1 MDKIE
6 YTNKDINFLLEW
18 RDKNKEL
25 VRMGFCPIKA
35 IKILSIENGITLT
48 CIVTAQ
54 PPPLYQTTKKREI
67 ICLGKNTPINSNGVL
82 WSSLEREKQVV
93 T

>member
-1 MDKIE
+1 MSRRK
-6 YTNKDINFLLEW
+6 
-18 RDKNKEL
+18 
-25 VRMGFCPIKA
+25 
-35 IKILSIENGITLT
+35 
-48 CIVTAQ
+48 VTAQ